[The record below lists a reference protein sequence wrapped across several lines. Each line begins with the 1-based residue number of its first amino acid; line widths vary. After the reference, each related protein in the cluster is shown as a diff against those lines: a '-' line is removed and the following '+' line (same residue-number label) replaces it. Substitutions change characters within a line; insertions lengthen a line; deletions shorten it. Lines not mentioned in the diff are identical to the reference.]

1 MNFATMLQ
9 AAAGISSPLPTK
21 KRRNID
27 EAARVAKQRA
37 TLAAK
42 KKAKWSGLFA
52 HFGGKAGTNALAAH
66 LGRTAPSILK
76 SLHDCEDFGWV
87 TRAGTILKSGP
98 GQPQIIW
105 EWVAND

>member
-9 AAAGISSPLPTK
+9 AAAGMAAPLPPRK
-21 KRRNID
+21 KRNID

-37 TLAAK
+37 TFAAK
-42 KKAKWSGLFA
+42 KKAKWSALFA
-52 HFGGKAGTNALAAH
+52 SFGGKASTNALAAH
-66 LGRTAPSILK
+66 LGRSAPSILK
-76 SLHDCEDFGWV
+76 SMHDCEGFGWV
-87 TRAGTILKSGP
+87 TRAGTVLKTGP